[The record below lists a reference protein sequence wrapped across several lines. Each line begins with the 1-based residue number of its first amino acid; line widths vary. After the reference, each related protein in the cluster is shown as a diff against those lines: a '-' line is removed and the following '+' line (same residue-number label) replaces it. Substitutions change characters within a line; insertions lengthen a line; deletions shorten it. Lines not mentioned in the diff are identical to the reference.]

1 MIIKKRLLIIAILI
15 CTLIGIKLLRL
26 LPLPGISIFWNLHIY
41 FFILVGILAISNIS
55 IFFKNSLDKLIFTF
69 LVMVSLLTVFRHLDA
84 ILINIVIYIIPI
96 FAYYLLRNIYLTYE
110 DLYKLFYIISGFL
123 IILFFIDFFS
133 NNIIHLHIFDYAR
146 FHEYSSSDGRTVALM
161 NDAKTHPVFGDKFLR
176 VGGVT
181 FSPQPSAVLYASF
194 SIFHFYIYKQTKSK
208 QQLYTFFIYLIILF
222 LYNSG
227 TSIVVLVLLL
237 ILIRQSLLLN
247 INLIIFSI
255 PILLFLIILM
265 YGNLNV
271 ALQTFELIFDG
282 IYNVYLLPMVNM
294 NELFFSSLLLGTGI
308 NDSGNIVKFNFEM
321 DYLNLIFQLG
331 SINIVVLMLIIAQA
345 RKYFFSLLKDGVD
358 LMPFYYLMIGIIIG
372 SMHYQS
378 IFKYPN
384 SMLLFGIMGIIS
396 RFYINNKRENIEKK

>member
-1 MIIKKRLLIIAILI
+1 
-15 CTLIGIKLLRL
+15 
-26 LPLPGISIFWNLHIY
+26 
-41 FFILVGILAISNIS
+41 
-55 IFFKNSLDKLIFTF
+55 
-69 LVMVSLLTVFRHLDA
+69 
-84 ILINIVIYIIPI
+84 
-96 FAYYLLRNIYLTYE
+96 
-110 DLYKLFYIISGFL
+110 
-123 IILFFIDFFS
+123 
-133 NNIIHLHIFDYAR
+133 
-146 FHEYSSSDGRTVALM
+146 
-161 NDAKTHPVFGDKFLR
+161 
-176 VGGVT
+176 
-181 FSPQPSAVLYASF
+181 
-194 SIFHFYIYKQTKSK
+194 
-208 QQLYTFFIYLIILF
+208 
-222 LYNSG
+222 
-227 TSIVVLVLLL
+227 
-237 ILIRQSLLLN
+237 
-247 INLIIFSI
+247 
-255 PILLFLIILM
+255 M